1 MSNLTDRAGDFW
13 ERISPRERML
23 VVLGAIAVPLTLALW
38 LGLEIHDGL
47 SAMET
52 RNERSRH
59 ALKVLDDLRSRG
71 SAPAPVTPSDDLV
84 KNMPVEPL
92 SLDTYLNKA
101 AQKAGFPLKGTRPHA
116 QTTRNGFITA
126 SVSCDLEALTIDEL
140 KTFLQAV
147 ESDSKYVAVTKL
159 DVKRSR
165 SKPDKVEVSLDVATY
180 ASEKK
185 AAPDGAGSGSSSG
198 ETGSAGSA
206 GSAKGG

>member
-1 MSNLTDRAGDFW
+1 MANVSDRARDFW

-23 VVLGAIAVPLTLALW
+23 VVVAAIAVPLTLALW

-47 SAMET
+47 TAMEA
-52 RNERSRH
+52 RNDRTRH

-71 SAPAPVTPSDDLV
+71 SAAAPVTPSDDLV

-101 AQKAGFPLKGTRPHA
+101 AQKAGFTLKGTRPHA
-116 QTTRNGFITA
+116 NTTRNGFITS
-126 SVSCDLEALTIDEL
+126 SVSCDLEALTIEEL

-147 ESDSKYVAVTKL
+147 ESDSKYVSVTKL
-159 DVKRSR
+159 NIKRSR
-165 SKPDKVEVSLDVATY
+165 SKPDKVEASLDVATY

-185 AAPDGAGSGSSSG
+185 AAPEGAGSGSGSDAS
-198 ETGSAGSA
+198 GSAGSA